1 MAGFDEWDFDPMELS
16 NPFPQNESSV
26 HIWQGYEDKV
36 VPFQLQRF
44 ISRKLSWIKYHEVP
58 DGGHLIVH
66 YDGLC
71 ESVLKALLVGED
83 SPAYRPSVQ

>member
-1 MAGFDEWDFDPMELS
+1 MELS

-36 VPFQLQRF
+36 VPFQIQRY
-44 ISRKLSWIKYHEVP
+44 IAGKLGWIKYHEVA

-66 YDGLC
+66 YNGLC
-71 ESVLKALLVGED
+71 DAVLRALLVGKD
-83 SPAYRPSVQ
+83 SVVYKPSTA